1 MGCISGVKPLQQY
14 LYLPFA
20 EQMVSPSSNSR
31 NKNNSYT
38 DQTKIFLA
46 KVDVLCFGDASV
58 LVGRVCISAPTT
70 QYVVAMAKLFHVS
83 SDYMLGMESALQLSL
98 DGYTPEET
106 RLIFDLI
113 KYFDQRR

>member
-1 MGCISGVKPLQQY
+1 MISERIRQLR
-14 LYLPFA
+14 
-20 EQMVSPSSNSR
+20 EQAGYSQSM
-31 NKNNSYT
+31 
-38 DQTKIFLA
+38 LA
-46 KVDVLCFGDASV
+46 KKLDVTRSSV
-58 LVGRVCISAPTT
+58 NAWEMGISAPTT
-70 QYVVAMAKLFHVS
+70 QYVVAMAKLFYVS

>member
-1 MGCISGVKPLQQY
+1 MISERIRQLR
-14 LYLPFA
+14 
-20 EQMVSPSSNSR
+20 EQAGYSQSM
-31 NKNNSYT
+31 
-38 DQTKIFLA
+38 LA
-46 KVDVLCFGDASV
+46 KKLDETRSSV
-58 LVGRVCISAPTT
+58 NAWEMGISAPTT